1 MKKYILLVFILFSFS
16 KVNSQVILCDSILVS
31 GSQYQFT
38 ISINTSFTPVLVDYW
53 VTTSNSGFVLAEDSI
68 SSSHVVFNNPATA
81 FDTITTCL
89 HYMNT
94 VCCVIFIWDGSGW
107 VSPTNS
113 PTASW
118 DCSPNS
124 PLGCYDPGTGMGQY
138 SSLAA
143 CQAVCGSPTP
153 SWNCSSNGCY
163 NPGTGMGQYSSL
175 VACQAVCVST
185 ASNACDSMTLVS
197 TGGSLQTILVA
208 EVPISFMDIHY
219 WITTAPDG
227 TVLGEDS
234 MWNSHQIFNNMNN
247 GQPYDTINIC
257 VTYIDNNAFNTC
269 CVTWI
274 WNPNLGIWYKVG
286 SITSTNHF
294 LLSKNKLVKI
304 VDVFGRKVNHTINK
318 TLFYIYEGGRVE
330 KKFIYE

>member
-138 SSLAA
+138 ASL
-143 CQAVCGSPTP
+143 S
-153 SWNCSSNGCY
+153 
-163 NPGTGMGQYSSL
+163 
-175 VACQAVCVST
+175 ACQAVCVST

-234 MWNSHQIFNNMNN
+234 LWNSHQIFNNMNN